1 MRRGQ
6 PAIVLVLAVGCFAA
20 AIGVQVFRDARHP
33 RGVRETSGLLYV
45 QSGAAIKR
53 LALEFEAL
61 AADVYWIRAIQH
73 YGGERLKQGSPR
85 NYDLLN
91 PLLDLTTSLDPYFT
105 VAYRFGAIFL
115 SEQYPGGPGRPDQ
128 AIALLQKGIAVQ
140 PTKWQ
145 YYHDIAFVHYWHM
158 RDFRAAA
165 DWFQRAANQPGS
177 PNWLQP
183 LVPAMLN
190 AGGDRA
196 SARLLW
202 GNLLQSDQEWLRR
215 TAARRLRQLD
225 ALDAIDQLQ
234 GLVNRF
240 PPAAGERFSWESLI
254 RRRILAGI
262 PVDATGTP
270 FEIDPSSGQVSVGP
284 DSELQPMP
292 RDADHLRH

>member
-1 MRRGQ
+1 VRRGQ
-6 PAIVLVLAVGCFAA
+6 PAIVLVAAIACFAA
-20 AIGVQVFRDARHP
+20 AIGVQALRDARHP

-45 QSGAAIKR
+45 QSGAAMKR

-73 YGGERLKQGSPR
+73 YGGERLKQDRPR
-85 NYDLLN
+85 SYDLLN

-158 RDFRAAA
+158 RDFRTAA
-165 DWFQRAANQPGS
+165 DWFQRAANQPGA
-177 PNWLQP
+177 PNWLQA

-190 AGGDRA
+190 AGGDRS

-202 GNLLQSDQEWLRR
+202 GNLLQADQEWMRR
-215 TAARRLRQLD
+215 AAARRLRQLD

-234 GLVNRF
+234 GIVNRF
-240 PPAAGERFSWESLI
+240 PPPAGERFSWESLI

-262 PVDATGTP
+262 PLDGAGVP
-270 FEIDPSSGQVSVGP
+270 FEIDPLSGQVTLNR
-284 DSELQPMP
+284 DSELQPLP

>member
-1 MRRGQ
+1 MKRGH
-6 PAIVLVLAVGCFAA
+6 PAAILALVAVCFGA
-20 AIGVQVFRDARHP
+20 AIGVQMLRDAKYP
-33 RGVRETSGLLYV
+33 RGVRQTAGLLYV
-45 QSGAAIKR
+45 QSGEALKR
-53 LALEFEAL
+53 LSLEFESL

-73 YGGERLKQGSPR
+73 YGGERLATGPR
-85 NYDLLN
+85 NYDLLY
-91 PLLDLTTSLDPYFT
+91 PLLDLTTSLDPYFSI
-105 VAYRFGAIFL
+105 AYRFGAIFL

-128 AIALLQKGIAVQ
+128 AIKLLEKGIKAQ

-145 YYHDIAFVHYWHM
+145 YYHDIAFVHYWHN

-165 DWFQRAANQPGS
+165 EWFQRAADQPGA

-190 AGGDRA
+190 AGGDRS

-225 ALDAIDQLQ
+225 ALDGIDQLQ
-234 GLVNRF
+234 AYVSAN
-240 PPAAGERFSWESLI
+240 PPAPGERYSWELLI
-254 RRRILAGI
+254 RRRLLAGV
-262 PVDATGTP
+262 PLDPTGKP
-270 FEIDPSSGQVSVGP
+270 FEIDPASGQVTVAP

-292 RDADHLRH
+292 HEADHQRR